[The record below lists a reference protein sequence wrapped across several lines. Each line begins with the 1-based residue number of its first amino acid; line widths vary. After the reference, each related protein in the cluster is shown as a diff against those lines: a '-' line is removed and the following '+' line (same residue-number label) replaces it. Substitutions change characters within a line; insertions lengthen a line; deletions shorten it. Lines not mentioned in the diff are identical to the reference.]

1 MRDYVLNNKV
11 SGVAKW
17 FLPFFLLTFLPL
29 IAVAQ
34 EKLLV
39 ADAFEFSVRMDYT
52 ADGQN
57 GMSRNFPARFGVEGW
72 DNHMSLAL
80 VMKADI
86 EQAAQQ
92 GIPYKPTAEVEAAA
106 EPAKPVVYQ
115 RTDDGYQNVTFFSGD
130 RQYAYV
136 LYFAPEQ
143 QRSWLLV
150 SRIGGDII
158 QPLYQLSNDVTMLN
172 DSQLSADLLI
182 QYPELETANLDAF
195 ISLTGRLASGQYH
208 GINYIEP

>member
-1 MRDYVLNNKV
+1 MKRITNMKWLMVIALSFIIYPL
-11 SGVAKW
+11 SFSSVA
-17 FLPFFLLTFLPL
+17 
-29 IAVAQ
+29 AQ

-39 ADAFEFSVRMDYT
+39 ADAFEFCVRMDYT

-80 VMKADI
+80 VMTADI
-86 EQAAQQ
+86 EQAAKQ
-92 GIPYKPTAEVEAAA
+92 GQPYKPTAEVEAAA
-106 EPAKPVVYQ
+106 HPALPVVYQ
-115 RTDDGYQNVTFFSGD
+115 HTDEGYQNVTFFSSD
-130 RQYAYV
+130 QQYAYV

-150 SRIGGDII
+150 SRIGGGII
-158 QPLYQLSNDVTMLN
+158 QPLYQLSNDVTML
-172 DSQLSADLLI
+172 DDTQLTADLLI
-182 QYPELETANLDAF
+182 HYPELDSANLDAF